1 MSDVRK
7 AVRDRYSRAAT
18 DTGCGCGGSGARAES
33 SSCCGGGTD
42 TPVGQQ
48 STTFGYSIEEL
59 QALPEGADLGLGCG
73 NPTALAGLKPAEVV
87 VDLGSG
93 GGIDCFLA
101 AARVGASGRVI
112 GVDMTAEMIER
123 ARTNAEAA
131 GATNVEF
138 RLGEIEHL
146 PIADNSADVIISNC
160 VINLS
165 ADKEQV
171 LAEAFRV
178 LRAGGRLLVSDLVLD
193 GALPAGLRDNM
204 ALLTGCISGAMQ
216 KDEFVSALERAGF
229 SDVRIERETG
239 YLEGE
244 QLASLAADAGISHA
258 DAARIAERVR
268 SASIYARKD

>member
-18 DTGCGCGGSGARAES
+18 DGGCGCGGSGTRAES

-42 TPVGQQ
+42 APVGQQ

-73 NPTALAGLKPAEVV
+73 NPTALAGLQAAEVV

-112 GVDMTAEMIER
+112 GIDMTPEMIER
-123 ARTNAEAA
+123 ARTNAQEA
-131 GATNVEF
+131 GATNVDF

-146 PIADNSADVIISNC
+146 PIADNSAHVILSNC
-160 VINLS
+160 VITLS
-165 ADKEQV
+165 PPRSKSSRSRFGCCAP
-171 LAEAFRV
+171 
-178 LRAGGRLLVSDLVLD
+178 AGG
-193 GALPAGLRDNM
+193 
-204 ALLTGCISGAMQ
+204 
-216 KDEFVSALERAGF
+216 FW
-229 SDVRIERETG
+229 
-239 YLEGE
+239 
-244 QLASLAADAGISHA
+244 
-258 DAARIAERVR
+258 
-268 SASIYARKD
+268 

>member
-1 MSDVRK
+1 MSDVRR

-18 DTGCGCGGSGARAES
+18 DSGCGCGGSGTRAES
-33 SSCCGGGTD
+33 SSCCGGSTD

-101 AARVGASGRVI
+101 AARVGTSGRVI
-112 GVDMTAEMIER
+112 GVDMTPEMIER

-216 KDEFVSALERAGF
+216 KDEFVSALEQAGF
-229 SDVRIERETG
+229 SDVRIERETS

-258 DAARIAERVR
+258 DAARIADRVR